1 MKIELE
7 LKIDG
12 ERVCHVWGD
21 KMSLDKNFECAMAK
35 IQMEYDKFVQNKT
48 ANNKVLFEKTT

>member
-1 MKIELE
+1 MKIEIE

-21 KMSLDKNFECAMAK
+21 KMTPERNFECAMAK
-35 IQMEYDKFVQNKT
+35 IQTEFDKLIKREN
-48 ANNKVLFEKTT
+48 EG